1 LALDVDVIGHYCGL
15 STEREKD
22 NSLLLFLKDPF
33 RVYANV
39 ADDCP
44 TRLSQRRNNKIE
56 FQTNKRNSIS
66 DRADLF
72 RLGNQ
77 KGKKENVKEE

>member
-1 LALDVDVIGHYCGL
+1 
-15 STEREKD
+15 
-22 NSLLLFLKDPF
+22 
-33 RVYANV
+33 VYANV